1 MNTTTYSEALL
12 PLAGTEGAAAPK
24 RNFFLR
30 FIDAIAASNAAKA
43 ERELRRIE
51 AAYGISLREAHQKA
65 GFISADLPFS
75 GLRD

>member
-1 MNTTTYSEALL
+1 MNTTVYSEALL
-12 PLAGTEGAAAPK
+12 PLAGTEGSTLPK
-24 RNFFLR
+24 RNLFLR
-30 FIDAIAASNAAKA
+30 LIDAIAASNAAKA

-65 GFISADLPFS
+65 GFISADLPFN